1 MKALTYKIAKH
12 LVRIINKYLTLKN
25 HYLVANS
32 THLSID
38 LTNLKIN
45 ENNKLIT
52 YNIKDLYV
60 NIPIA
65 EPLTIIKSMLL
76 KNNDTQITQQI
87 ITLTKLVL
95 CT

>member
-1 MKALTYKIAKH
+1 MKAPTYKIAKY
-12 LVRIINKYLTLKN
+12 LIRIINEHLTLKN

-32 THLSID
+32 THTAID

-45 ENNKLIT
+45 ENHKLTT
-52 YNIKDLYV
+52 YEIKDFYV
-60 NIPIA
+60 NIPIT

-76 KNNDTQITQQI
+76 KNNDTQLTQQT
-87 ITLTKLVL
+87 ITLMILVL